1 MSFGQRHWRIIQRH
15 DGKNQSHKHEQGN
28 SDDFQHAPR
37 PMVSDGKLCIDAGQL
52 LRQLVRFLF
61 AFRLGA
67 QKLAYSRFKNDS
79 KLYQLLSIG
88 NRLAFLPF

>member
-1 MSFGQRHWRIIQRH
+1 
-15 DGKNQSHKHEQGN
+15 
-28 SDDFQHAPR
+28 
-37 PMVSDGKLCIDAGQL
+37 MVSDGKLCIDAGQL

-88 NRLAFLPF
+88 NRLTRFPKLKILVMYECLRLLA

>member
-1 MSFGQRHWRIIQRH
+1 
-15 DGKNQSHKHEQGN
+15 
-28 SDDFQHAPR
+28 
-37 PMVSDGKLCIDAGQL
+37 MVSDGKLCIDAGQL

-79 KLYQLLSIG
+79 QLYQLLSIG
-88 NRLAFLPF
+88 NRLTGIT

>member
-15 DGKNQSHKHEQGN
+15 DGKNQSHKHEQSN

-61 AFRLGA
+61 VFRLGV

-79 KLYQLLSIG
+79 QLYQLLSIG
-88 NRLAFLPF
+88 NRLTRFP

>member
-1 MSFGQRHWRIIQRH
+1 
-15 DGKNQSHKHEQGN
+15 
-28 SDDFQHAPR
+28 
-37 PMVSDGKLCIDAGQL
+37 MVSDGKLCIDAGQL

-61 AFRLGA
+61 AFRMVA

-88 NRLAFLPF
+88 NRLTRLP